1 VTPQGRA
8 EQDRQIDLRL
18 AALNAKAREDQERDE
33 EERRKKIEES
43 QVWLQTTAGQ
53 AWSAEQAVLRA
64 EARVRE
70 EAANWKSD
78 YLLIGVISR
87 LAPAALEGDGIEAGQ
102 ALEHAR
108 DYVWG
113 GGLKRGESL
122 TLLGGS
128 GGGKS
133 FAAAAVLRAAA
144 RSGSRKFIYF
154 PSLIGALLDRDQRK
168 AALAEAKETRL
179 VVFDEIGGG
188 YVKQGGLIAPLFEEI
203 IFWRHGESRPTI
215 FTSNLTEEEFKANLS
230 DRVIDR
236 IKEWGPVFRVTDPSF
251 RQRYRAE
258 AGARKENG

>member
-1 VTPQGRA
+1 MTER
-8 EQDRQIDLRL
+8 EEEDRQRNLRL
-18 AALNAKAREDQERDE
+18 AALAAKAREDQERDAE
-33 EERRKKIEES
+33 ELRKKVEDR
-43 QVWLQTTAGQ
+43 QAWLQTPKGQ

-64 EARVRE
+64 KVRVRT

-102 ALEHAR
+102 ALEHAQ
-108 DYVWG
+108 DYVRG

-133 FAAAAVLRAAA
+133 FAATAVLRAAA
-144 RSGSRKFIYF
+144 GSGSRKFIYF

-179 VVFDEIGGG
+179 VVFDEMGGG
-188 YVKQGGLIAPLFEEI
+188 YVKQGGLVAPLFEEI
-203 IFWRHGESRPTI
+203 IFWRHGESRPTL
-215 FTSNLTEEEFKANLS
+215 FTSNLTDEEFKANFS
-230 DRVIDR
+230 DRIIDR

-251 RQRYRAE
+251 RQRYRAD